1 MVVVR
6 EENGSSKIHGKVFKI
21 LESLMKDEVKTL
33 DKLARA
39 FEKW

>member
-6 EENGSSKIHGKVFKI
+6 EGDGSSKIHGKVFKI

-33 DKLARA
+33 DELARA